1 MWIDIMNTLDDKIR
15 DFYRAQRMPDRSVAG
30 ILAAT
35 SSENRPFL
43 WLRPC
48 RLAAAAAL
56 LLLLGSAALWWSV
69 PRAMAGRVTAEVA
82 KNHLQAYAPEVFG
95 DCFDRVGAGLDQLD
109 FRLKPSLAAA
119 LPEGL
124 TVLGGR
130 YCSIHGEPA
139 AQILM
144 VDAEGRRCTLFVAL
158 SNDTRLARVRTG
170 QYEID
175 GVRVHIWHDAGRLFA
190 MAV

>member
-1 MWIDIMNTLDDKIR
+1 MKKLDDNIR
-15 DFYRAQRMPDRSVAG
+15 NYYRMQRMPDERVAG
-30 ILAAT
+30 ILAAARR
-35 SSENRPFL
+35 EHRHVP
-43 WLRPC
+43 WLRPY

-56 LLLLGSAALWWSV
+56 VLLLGSAVLWLSI
-69 PRAMAGRVTAEVA
+69 PRALAGRVAAEVA
-82 KNHLQAYAPEVFG
+82 QNHLKAYAPEVVG
-95 DCFDRVGAGLDQLD
+95 DCFDRVGAGLDELD
-109 FRLKPSLAAA
+109 FSLKPSLEAS

-130 YCSIHGEPA
+130 YCTVQGNLA

-144 VDAEGRRCTLFVAL
+144 VDTEGRRCTLFVAL
-158 SNDTRLARVRTG
+158 SDDTRLARVRTG

>member
-1 MWIDIMNTLDDKIR
+1 MNALDDKIR
-15 DFYRAQRMPDRSVAG
+15 DYYRAQRMPDERVTG
-30 ILAAT
+30 ILAAARR
-35 SSENRPFL
+35 EHRPIL
-43 WLRPC
+43 WFRPY

-56 LLLLGSAALWWSV
+56 VLLLGGATLWLSI
-69 PRAMAGRVTAEVA
+69 PRAMAGRVAAEVA
-82 KNHLQAYAPEVFG
+82 QNHLKAYAPEVVG
-95 DCFDRVGAGLDQLD
+95 DCFDRVGAGLDRLD
-109 FRLKPSLAAA
+109 FPLKPSMDAS

-130 YCSIHGEPA
+130 YCTVQGELA
-139 AQILM
+139 AQILL

-158 SNDTRLARVRTG
+158 SGDTRLARVRTG
-170 QYEID
+170 EYEIN